1 MQEGVKDFKME
12 SVSAKAE
19 HTSSQELSGKGPEAV
34 FTRTSKNRRL
44 LRRSTSQCLLLNEN
58 KKDSDSGRNSQ
69 DSSISSKSS
78 GLLFAARPLS
88 SSTKQKATRPSL
100 FPRPKSSLMN
110 VTTGA
115 PRSRTASDSDSDR
128 YIRKASSKLSSNSS
142 TKTSDPNLARRSS
155 YFSLQSLRRSISLDA
170 GSAARRLS
178 KRASRDEKAEWRFG
192 HGFKGIVTAIDEE
205 EQEERRQLVRLC
217 LYLVSMKNYLYA
229 LLLKIQKLSLG
240 SLPH

>member
-1 MQEGVKDFKME
+1 
-12 SVSAKAE
+12 
-19 HTSSQELSGKGPEAV
+19 
-34 FTRTSKNRRL
+34 
-44 LRRSTSQCLLLNEN
+44 
-58 KKDSDSGRNSQ
+58 
-69 DSSISSKSS
+69 
-78 GLLFAARPLS
+78 
-88 SSTKQKATRPSL
+88 
-100 FPRPKSSLMN
+100 MN

-205 EQEERRQLVRLC
+205 EQEERRQLALARFRRAVHLIRIFSSLC
-217 LYLVSMKNYLYA
+217 LSIRRYA
-229 LLLKIQKLSLG
+229 DQDKSRQYDFYYIRDM
-240 SLPH
+240 LPGDDDKPTSDKTDMPVTFNKHLFFQG